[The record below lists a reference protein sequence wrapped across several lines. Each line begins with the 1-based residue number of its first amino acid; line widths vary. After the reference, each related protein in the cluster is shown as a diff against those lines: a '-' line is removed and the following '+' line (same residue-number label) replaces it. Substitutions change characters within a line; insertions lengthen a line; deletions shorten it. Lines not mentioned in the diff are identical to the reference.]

1 MSTTQSLL
9 IESVPARPHRSVRA
23 QPVRKRWINW
33 YRLSTGFGRFCFWN
47 SVNFRCIRRDAPER
61 DGPYILA
68 GTHLSHIEPFLMSI
82 IVRRQID
89 WMARIEFYTY
99 RLFSWMMLA
108 VDSIPV
114 RRFGVSANA
123 IRTAIERLQ
132 QGRCVG
138 ICPEGGV
145 AQGKNSVMRGAPMKK
160 GVCLIAARANVP
172 VLPCIMLGTDK
183 LNRVAP
189 WIPFRRANLW
199 VAFGSRLVYPRTD
212 EPDRRKARE
221 LMAQDLSREYQ
232 ALYAELCQTHGI
244 ADSDVP

>member
-1 MSTTQSLL
+1 ML
-9 IESVPARPHRSVRA
+9 IESVPPHPQRNVRVRPIRR
-23 QPVRKRWINW
+23 RWINW
-33 YRLSTGFGRFCFWN
+33 YRLSTGVGRFAFWN
-47 SVNFRCIRRDAPER
+47 SVNFRCIRREAPER
-61 DGPYILA
+61 EGPYILA
-68 GTHLSHIEPFLMSI
+68 CTHLSHIEPFLMSI

-99 RLFSWMMLA
+99 RIFRWMMLA

-114 RRFGVSANA
+114 RRYGVAANA

-145 AQGKNSVMRGAPMKK
+145 AQGKDSIMRGAPMKK

-183 LNRVAP
+183 LNRVRP
-189 WIPFRRANLW
+189 WIPFRKANLW
-199 VAFGSRLVYPRTD
+199 VAFGSRLVYPPAN

-221 LMAQDLSREYQ
+221 LMAQELSREYQ
-232 ALYAELCQTHGI
+232 SLFAELCEKYGI
-244 ADSDVP
+244 ADRDVP

>member
-1 MSTTQSLL
+1 
-9 IESVPARPHRSVRA
+9 
-23 QPVRKRWINW
+23 
-33 YRLSTGFGRFCFWN
+33 
-47 SVNFRCIRRDAPER
+47 
-61 DGPYILA
+61 
-68 GTHLSHIEPFLMSI
+68 
-82 IVRRQID
+82 
-89 WMARIEFYTY
+89 YTY
-99 RLFSWMMLA
+99 RLFSWMMVA

-123 IRTAIERLQ
+123 IRTAIERLKV
-132 QGRCVG
+132 GRCVG

-145 AQGKNSVMRGAPMKK
+145 AQGNDSVMRGGPMKK

-183 LNRVAP
+183 LNRVLP

-199 VAFGSRLVYPRTD
+199 VAFGSRLVHPPAD

-221 LMAQDLSREYQ
+221 LMAQELSREFQ
-232 ALYAELCQTHGI
+232 ALYAELREKYGI

>member
-68 GTHLSHIEPFLMSI
+68 CTHLSHIEPFLMSI

-232 ALYAELCQTHGI
+232 ALYRELCETHGI